1 MIIIIIIIII
11 NIISVQFCIDAKA
24 QIPLY
29 TPTLRQSQYGHKA
42 WKFANFVRNVS
53 CCGFVT
59 NFVATIWTR
68 QDGLC
73 SVRDY
78 PWVKVLAKVGV
89 I

>member
-42 WKFANFVRNVS
+42 
-53 CCGFVT
+53 
-59 NFVATIWTR
+59 
-68 QDGLC
+68 
-73 SVRDY
+73 
-78 PWVKVLAKVGV
+78 
-89 I
+89 